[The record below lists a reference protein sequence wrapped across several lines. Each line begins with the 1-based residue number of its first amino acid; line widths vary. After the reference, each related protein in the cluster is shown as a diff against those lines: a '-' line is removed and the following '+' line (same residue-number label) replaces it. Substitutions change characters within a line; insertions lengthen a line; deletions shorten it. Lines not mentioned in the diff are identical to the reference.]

1 MRPLQWW
8 AESAPPGG
16 DRVKVSENFGANGPP
31 CGYLPLKLPDLYQ
44 FLSKKIHETLA
55 SASVHDQHRRKASL
69 KGSIRRSRSSHSRMA
84 DGM

>member
-1 MRPLQWW
+1 MGALAPTILGQSMTVRTHNSKVLNTPLDSVAAWVTNPSQ
-8 AESAPPGG
+8 G
-16 DRVKVSENFGANGPP
+16 
-31 CGYLPLKLPDLYQ
+31 
-44 FLSKKIHETLA
+44 KKIHETLA